1 MHESRS
7 SVFEELLVDSPIGG
21 LQSVVFDR
29 SELLVGEVLEVLAS
43 SDEFVLV
50 GELLVGEFELGLD
63 DISGELGPLLVLA
76 VTRESS

>member
-1 MHESRS
+1 M
-7 SVFEELLVDSPIGG
+7 
-21 LQSVVFDR
+21 VFDR